1 MVPFNGARKVKL
13 KGKIAL
19 VTGAAG
25 GIGQAI
31 TERLASEG
39 ADVGVVDLHKESVEK
54 VVTMVEEKGRRV
66 LGMTVDVSKK
76 SQVETMVRDVIDE
89 FGQIDIFF
97 NNAGIVVVQNFL
109 DIKEEDWDR
118 IMEVNLKGVFLCGQA
133 IAREMVKQKNGK
145 IINTASLAAHRG
157 RPELAAYAASKTAV
171 VSLTR
176 SMALA
181 FAGQGITVNALAP
194 GIVDTKMWETID
206 GQMASLWDLPKGQ
219 PMQNRV
225 NVVPMQ
231 RPAQPEEVANVALF
245 LASDE
250 ADYMTG
256 QTLYTDGAVRVSF
269 RNHAESPPSI

>member
-13 KGKIAL
+13 KGKVAL

-25 GIGQAI
+25 GIGRAI
-31 TERLASEG
+31 AERLASEG
-39 ADVGVVDLHKESVEK
+39 ADVGVVDLHKESVEE
-54 VVTMVEEKGRRV
+54 VVTMVEEKGRRA

-76 SQVETMVRDVIDE
+76 SQVETMVRDVIDK

-181 FAGQGITVNALAP
+181 FAGEGITVNALAP

-206 GQMASLWDLPKGQ
+206 GQMASLWGLPKGQ

-250 ADYMTG
+250 ANYMTG
-256 QTLYTDGAVRVSF
+256 QTLYIDGGDSA
-269 RNHAESPPSI
+269 

>member
-1 MVPFNGARKVKL
+1 MKL

-25 GIGQAI
+25 GIGRAI
-31 TERLASEG
+31 AERLASEG
-39 ADVGVVDLHKESVEK
+39 ADVGVVDLHKEAVQE
-54 VVTMVEEKGRRV
+54 VVAMVEGKGRRA

-76 SQVETMVRDVIDE
+76 SQVETMVRDVIGE
-89 FGQIDIFF
+89 FGRIDIFF
-97 NNAGIVVVQNFL
+97 NNAGIVAVQEFL
-109 DIKEEDWDR
+109 DIEEADWDR

-133 IAREMVKQKNGK
+133 IAREMVKQKKGK

-181 FAGQGITVNALAP
+181 FAGEGITVNALAP
-194 GIVDTKMWETID
+194 GIVDTEMWETID
-206 GQMASLWDLPKGQ
+206 GQMASLWGLPKGQ

-225 NVVPMQ
+225 NAVPMK

-245 LASDE
+245 LASDA

-256 QTLYTDGAVRVSF
+256 QTLYIDGGDSA
-269 RNHAESPPSI
+269 

>member
-1 MVPFNGARKVKL
+1 MDPFNGAFKVKL
-13 KGKIAL
+13 KGRVAL

-25 GIGQAI
+25 GIGRAI
-31 TERLASEG
+31 VERLASEG
-39 ADVGVVDLHKESVEK
+39 ADIGVVDLHKESVGE
-54 VVTMVEEKGRRV
+54 VTTMVEEKGRRAF
-66 LGMTVDVSKK
+66 GMTVDVSKK
-76 SQVETMVRDVIDE
+76 SQVETMVRNVIDK

-97 NNAGIVVVQNFL
+97 NNAGIVIVQEFL
-109 DIKEEDWDR
+109 DIKEADWDR

-133 IAREMVKQKNGK
+133 VAREMVKQKKGK

-181 FAGQGITVNALAP
+181 FAGAGITVNALAP

-219 PMQNRV
+219 PMRNRV

-256 QTLYTDGAVRVSF
+256 QTLYIDGGDSA
-269 RNHAESPPSI
+269 

>member
-1 MVPFNGARKVKL
+1 MKL

-25 GIGQAI
+25 GIGRAI
-31 TERLASEG
+31 AERLASEG
-39 ADVGVVDLHKESVEK
+39 ADVGVVDLHKESVEE
-54 VVTMVEEKGRRV
+54 VVTMVEEKGRSA

-76 SQVETMVRDVIDE
+76 SQVETMVRDVIDK

-133 IAREMVKQKNGK
+133 IAREMVKQKKGK

-181 FAGQGITVNALAP
+181 FAGDGLTVNALAP

-206 GQMASLWDLPKGQ
+206 GQMASLWGLPKGQ
-219 PMQNRV
+219 PMKTRV

-231 RPAQPEEVANVALF
+231 RPAQPE
-245 LASDE
+245 
-250 ADYMTG
+250 
-256 QTLYTDGAVRVSF
+256 
-269 RNHAESPPSI
+269 

>member
-1 MVPFNGARKVKL
+1 MKL
-13 KGKIAL
+13 KGQIAL

-25 GIGQAI
+25 GIGRAI
-31 TERLASEG
+31 VKRLASEG
-39 ADVGVVDLHKESVEK
+39 ADVGVVDLHRESVQE
-54 VVTMVEEKGRRV
+54 VVTMVEEKGRRA

-76 SQVETMVRDVIDE
+76 GQVETMVRDVINV

-97 NNAGIVVVQNFL
+97 NNAGIVVVHEFL
-109 DIKEEDWDR
+109 DIEEKDWDR
-118 IMEVNLKGVFLCGQA
+118 IMEINLKGVFLCGQA
-133 IAREMVKQKNGK
+133 VAREMVKRKKGK

-181 FAGQGITVNALAP
+181 FAGEGITVNALAP
-194 GIVDTKMWETID
+194 GIVDTPMWETID
-206 GQMASLWDLPKGQ
+206 RQMASLWDLPKGK

-256 QTLYTDGAVRVSF
+256 QTLYIDGGDSA
-269 RNHAESPPSI
+269 

>member
-1 MVPFNGARKVKL
+1 
-13 KGKIAL
+13 
-19 VTGAAG
+19 
-25 GIGQAI
+25 
-31 TERLASEG
+31 
-39 ADVGVVDLHKESVEK
+39 
-54 VVTMVEEKGRRV
+54 MVEEKGRRA
-66 LGMTVDVSKK
+66 LGMTVDVTKK
-76 SQVETMVRDVIDE
+76 GQVETMVRDVINV

-97 NNAGIVVVQNFL
+97 NNAGIVIVQNFL
-109 DIKEEDWDR
+109 DIKESDWDR
-118 IMEVNLKGVFLCGQA
+118 IMDVNLKGVFLCGQA
-133 IAREMVKQKNGK
+133 VAREMVKQKKGK

-181 FAGQGITVNALAP
+181 FAGEGITVNALAP
-194 GIVDTKMWETID
+194 GIVDTPMWETID
-206 GQMASLWDLPKGQ
+206 RQMASLWDLPKGT

-231 RPAQPEEVANVALF
+231 RPGQPDEVANVALF

-256 QTLYTDGAVRVSF
+256 QTLYIDGGDSA
-269 RNHAESPPSI
+269 

>member
-1 MVPFNGARKVKL
+1 MKL

-25 GIGQAI
+25 GIGRAI
-31 TERLASEG
+31 AERLASEG
-39 ADVGVVDLHKESVEK
+39 ADVGVVDLHKEAVEE
-54 VVTMVEEKGRRV
+54 VVTMVEEKGRRA

-76 SQVETMVRDVIDE
+76 SQVEAMVRDVIDK
-89 FGQIDIFF
+89 FGRIDIFF

-133 IAREMVKQKNGK
+133 IAREMVKQKKGK

-181 FAGQGITVNALAP
+181 FASDGITVNALAP
-194 GIVDTKMWETID
+194 GIVDTPMWETID
-206 GQMASLWDLPKGQ
+206 RQMASLWDLPKGK

-225 NVVPMQ
+225 NMVPMQ

-256 QTLYTDGAVRVSF
+256 QTLYIDGGDSA
-269 RNHAESPPSI
+269 

>member
-1 MVPFNGARKVKL
+1 MKLQGKV
-13 KGKIAL
+13 AL

-25 GIGQAI
+25 GIGRAI
-31 TERLASEG
+31 SERLASEG
-39 ADVGVVDLHKESVEK
+39 ADVGVVDLHKAAVEE
-54 VVTMVEEKGRRV
+54 VVTLVEENGRRA

-76 SQVETMVRDVIDE
+76 SQVETMVRDVIDK

-133 IAREMVKQKNGK
+133 VSREMVKQKKGK

-181 FAGQGITVNALAP
+181 FAGEGITVNALAP
-194 GIVDTKMWETID
+194 GIVDTKMGETID

-256 QTLYTDGAVRVSF
+256 QTLYIDGGDSA
-269 RNHAESPPSI
+269 

>member
-1 MVPFNGARKVKL
+1 MKL

-25 GIGQAI
+25 GIGRAI
-31 TERLASEG
+31 VKRLASEG
-39 ADVGVVDLHKESVEK
+39 ADVGVVDLHRESVQE
-54 VVTMVEEKGRRV
+54 VVTMVEEKGRRA
-66 LGMTVDVSKK
+66 LGMTADVSKK
-76 SQVETMVRDVIDE
+76 GQVETMVRDVINV

-97 NNAGIVVVQNFL
+97 NNAGIVIVQNFL
-109 DIKEEDWDR
+109 DIEESDWDR
-118 IMEVNLKGVFLCGQA
+118 IMEINLKGVFLCGQA
-133 IAREMVKQKNGK
+133 VAREMVKRKKGK

-157 RPELAAYAASKTAV
+157 RPELAPYAASKTAV

-181 FAGQGITVNALAP
+181 FAGEGITVNALAP
-194 GIVDTKMWETID
+194 GIVDTPMWETID
-206 GQMASLWDLPKGQ
+206 RQMASLWDLPKGK

-225 NVVPMQ
+225 KLVPMQ

-256 QTLYTDGAVRVSF
+256 QTLFIDGGDSA
-269 RNHAESPPSI
+269 